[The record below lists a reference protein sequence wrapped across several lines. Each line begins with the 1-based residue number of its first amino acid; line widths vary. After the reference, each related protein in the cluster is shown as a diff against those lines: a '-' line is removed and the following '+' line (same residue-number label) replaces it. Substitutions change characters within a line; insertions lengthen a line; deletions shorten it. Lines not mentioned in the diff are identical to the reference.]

1 MKNGVPM
8 ISEPGLVSNIFNDS
22 YTICKINL
30 FCQGA
35 GGKLE
40 ARKSNCSKGKQL
52 MFSTERG
59 AANLLI
65 GVVVS
70 LMLLKVIAGWISGS
84 ISVFAQVADSFLDL
98 FAGLVTFFAVRIA
111 TKPADEEH
119 PFGHGKV
126 EDMAGVVQGV
136 LIFIAAGVIIYSSV
150 GRIIHRTT
158 IEMAEAGIVAMAVS
172 MLASILLSRHLLKV
186 SRATGSVVLEANARN
201 ITGDIY
207 STAAVLV
214 GLIVARLTGFSIL
227 DPIMAIGMA
236 IYIAK
241 IAYDTLGKP
250 LLGLVD
256 ASIPRSEQAV
266 IEACIAEQ
274 SSHIVGFHQLRTR
287 RSGNQ
292 RYVDLHL
299 VMAKDIS
306 LEEAHR
312 VCDLL
317 EHDIQAGLP
326 RTSVTIHVE
335 PCDGKCKQCPVNS
348 SACQTK

>member
-1 MKNGVPM
+1 
-8 ISEPGLVSNIFNDS
+8 
-22 YTICKINL
+22 
-30 FCQGA
+30 
-35 GGKLE
+35 
-40 ARKSNCSKGKQL
+40 

-70 LMLLKVIAGWISGS
+70 LIMLKLVVGWVSGS
-84 ISVFAQVADSFLDL
+84 ISVLAQAADSFLDL

-126 EDMAGVVQGV
+126 EDMAGAVQGV
-136 LIFIAAGVIIYSSV
+136 LIFIAAAVIVYSSV
-150 GRIIHRTT
+150 ERIVNKTP
-158 IEMAEAGIVAMAVS
+158 IEMAEAGIGAMAIS
-172 MLASILLSRHLLKV
+172 MVASILLSRHLLKV
-186 SRATGSVVLEANARN
+186 AQATGSVVLEANARN

-214 GLIVARLTGFSIL
+214 GLLVARLTGLSIL

-236 IYIAK
+236 IYITK

-256 ASIPRSEQAV
+256 ASLPSSEQAV
-266 IEACIAEQ
+266 IKSCLAEQ
-274 SSHIVGFHQLRTR
+274 GGQIVGFHELRTR

-292 RYVDLHL
+292 RYIDLHL

-306 LEEAHR
+306 LEQTHR

-317 EHDIQAGLP
+317 EIDIQARLP
-326 RTSVTIHVE
+326 RTNVTIHVE
-335 PCDGKCKQCPVNS
+335 PCDGKCKQCPVDS

>member
-1 MKNGVPM
+1 
-8 ISEPGLVSNIFNDS
+8 
-22 YTICKINL
+22 
-30 FCQGA
+30 
-35 GGKLE
+35 
-40 ARKSNCSKGKQL
+40 
-52 MFSTERG
+52 MFSTEKG

-65 GVVVS
+65 GVVIG
-70 LMLLKVIAGWISGS
+70 LILLKIIVGWISGS
-84 ISVFAQVADSFLDL
+84 ISVFAQAADSFLDL

-126 EDMAGVVQGV
+126 EDMAGAVQGV
-136 LIFIAAGVIIYSSV
+136 LIFVAAGLIVYSSV
-150 GRIIHRTT
+150 GRIINRTT
-158 IEMAEAGIVAMAVS
+158 IGLAEAGIGAMAVS
-172 MLASILLSRHLLKV
+172 MVASILLSRHLLKV

-214 GLIVARLTGFSIL
+214 GLLVVRLTGLSIL
-227 DPIMAIGMA
+227 DPIIAIGIA

-241 IAYDTLGKP
+241 LAYDAINKP

-256 ASIPRSEQAV
+256 ASLPSSEQTV
-266 IEACIAEQ
+266 IKSCLSEQ
-274 SSHIVGFHQLRTR
+274 GSQIVGFHELRTR

-292 RYVDLHL
+292 RYIDLHL

-306 LEEAHR
+306 LEQTHR

-317 EHDIQAGLP
+317 EHDIQARLP
-326 RTSVTIHVE
+326 RTNVTIHVE
-335 PCDGKCKQCPVNS
+335 PCDGKCKRCSVNS
-348 SACQTK
+348 SVCQTK

>member
-1 MKNGVPM
+1 
-8 ISEPGLVSNIFNDS
+8 
-22 YTICKINL
+22 
-30 FCQGA
+30 
-35 GGKLE
+35 
-40 ARKSNCSKGKQL
+40 

-70 LMLLKVIAGWISGS
+70 LILLKLIVGWISGS
-84 ISVFAQVADSFLDL
+84 ISVFAQAADSFLDL

-136 LIFIAAGVIIYSSV
+136 LIFIAAAVIVYSAV
-150 GRIIHRTT
+150 GRIIHKTT
-158 IEMAEAGIVAMAVS
+158 IEFAEAGIGAMAVS
-172 MLASILLSRHLLKV
+172 MVASILLSRHLLKV

-214 GLIVARLTGFSIL
+214 GLLVVRLTGLSIL

-241 IAYDTLGKP
+241 IAYNTLGKP

-256 ASIPRSEQAV
+256 ASLPSSEQMV
-266 IEACIAEQ
+266 IESCLAEQ
-274 SSHIVGFHQLRTR
+274 GSQIIGFHELRTR

-292 RYVDLHL
+292 RYIDLHL
-299 VMAKDIS
+299 VMAKNIS
-306 LEEAHR
+306 LEQTHQ

-317 EHDIQAGLP
+317 ERDIQARLP
-326 RTSVTIHVE
+326 RTNVTIHVE
-335 PCDGKCKQCPVNS
+335 PCDGKCKQCSVDS

>member
-1 MKNGVPM
+1 
-8 ISEPGLVSNIFNDS
+8 
-22 YTICKINL
+22 
-30 FCQGA
+30 
-35 GGKLE
+35 
-40 ARKSNCSKGKQL
+40 

-65 GVVVS
+65 GVVIG
-70 LMLLKVIAGWISGS
+70 LILLKIIAGWISGS
-84 ISVFAQVADSFLDL
+84 ISVFAQAADSFLDL

-126 EDMAGVVQGV
+126 EDMAGMVQGV
-136 LIFIAAGVIIYSSV
+136 LLFIAAGLIIYSSV
-150 GRIIHRTT
+150 QRIINKTP
-158 IEMAEAGIVAMAVS
+158 IELAEAGMVAMVVS
-172 MLASILLSRHLLKV
+172 MVASVLLSRHLLKV

-214 GLIVARLTGFSIL
+214 GLLVVRLTGLSIL
-227 DPIMAIGMA
+227 DPIIAIGIA

-241 IAYDTLGKP
+241 IAYDAINKP

-256 ASIPRSEQAV
+256 ASLPRSEQAV
-266 IEACIAEQ
+266 IKSCLAEQ
-274 SSHIVGFHQLRTR
+274 GNQIVGFHELRTR

-292 RYVDLHL
+292 RHIDLHL
-299 VMAKDIS
+299 VMAKGIS
-306 LEEAHR
+306 LERAHQ

-317 EHDIQAGLP
+317 EVDIRLKLP
-326 RTSVTIHVE
+326 RTNVTIHVE
-335 PCDGKCKQCPVNS
+335 PCDGKCKECSVNS
-348 SACQTK
+348 SVCKTK

>member
-1 MKNGVPM
+1 
-8 ISEPGLVSNIFNDS
+8 
-22 YTICKINL
+22 
-30 FCQGA
+30 
-35 GGKLE
+35 
-40 ARKSNCSKGKQL
+40 

-59 AANLLI
+59 ASNLLV

-70 LMLLKVIAGWISGS
+70 LILLKVIVGWISGS
-84 ISVFAQVADSFLDL
+84 ISVFAQAADSFLDL
-98 FAGLVTFFAVRIA
+98 FAGLITFFAVRVA

-136 LIFIAAGVIIYSSV
+136 LIFVAAGVIIYSAV
-150 GRIIHRTT
+150 TRIINNTT
-158 IEMAEAGIVAMAVS
+158 IELAEVGIGAMLVS
-172 MLASILLSRHLLKV
+172 MVASILLSRHLLKV

-214 GLIVARLTGFSIL
+214 GLLVVRLTGLSIL

-256 ASIPRSEQAV
+256 ASLPRSEQAV
-266 IEACIAEQ
+266 IESCLGEQ
-274 SSHIVGFHQLRTR
+274 GNQIVGFHELRTR

-292 RYVDLHL
+292 RYIDLHL
-299 VMAKDIS
+299 VMAKNIS
-306 LEEAHR
+306 LEQTHG
-312 VCDLL
+312 VCELL
-317 EHDIQAGLP
+317 EHDIQARLP
-326 RTSVTIHVE
+326 RTNVTIHVE
-335 PCDGKCKQCPVNS
+335 PCDGKCKYCSVNP

>member
-1 MKNGVPM
+1 
-8 ISEPGLVSNIFNDS
+8 
-22 YTICKINL
+22 
-30 FCQGA
+30 
-35 GGKLE
+35 
-40 ARKSNCSKGKQL
+40 

-65 GVVVS
+65 GVVIG
-70 LMLLKVIAGWISGS
+70 LILLKVIAGWISGS
-84 ISVFAQVADSFLDL
+84 ISVFAQAADSFLDL
-98 FAGLVTFFAVRIA
+98 FAGVVTFFAVRIA

-126 EDMAGVVQGV
+126 EDMAGMVQGV
-136 LIFIAAGVIIYSSV
+136 LLFIAAGLIVYSSV
-150 GRIIHRTT
+150 GRIINKTP
-158 IEMAEAGIVAMAVS
+158 IELAEAGMVAMAVS
-172 MLASILLSRHLLKV
+172 MIASILLSRHLLKV

-214 GLIVARLTGFSIL
+214 GLLVVRLTGLSIL
-227 DPIMAIGMA
+227 DPIIAIGIA

-241 IAYDTLGKP
+241 IAYDAINKP

-256 ASIPRSEQAV
+256 ASLPRSEQSV
-266 IEACIAEQ
+266 IKSCLAEQ
-274 SSHIVGFHQLRTR
+274 GSQVVGFHELRTR

-292 RYVDLHL
+292 RYIDLHL
-299 VMAKDIS
+299 VMARGIS
-306 LEEAHR
+306 LEQAHQ

-317 EHDIQAGLP
+317 EVDIRARLP
-326 RTSVTIHVE
+326 RTNVTIHVE
-335 PCDGKCKQCPVNS
+335 PCDGKCKYCSINP

>member
-1 MKNGVPM
+1 
-8 ISEPGLVSNIFNDS
+8 
-22 YTICKINL
+22 
-30 FCQGA
+30 
-35 GGKLE
+35 
-40 ARKSNCSKGKQL
+40 

-70 LMLLKVIAGWISGS
+70 LILLKVIVGWISGS
-84 ISVFAQVADSFLDL
+84 ISVFAQAADSLLDL

-126 EDMAGVVQGV
+126 EDMGGMVQGV
-136 LIFIAAGVIIYSSV
+136 LIFIAAGVIIYSAV
-150 GRIIHRTT
+150 IRIIDNKT
-158 IEMAEAGIVAMAVS
+158 IELAEAGIGAMLVS
-172 MLASILLSRHLLKV
+172 MVASILLSRHLLKV
-186 SRATGSVVLEANARN
+186 SKATGSVVLEANARN

-214 GLIVARLTGFSIL
+214 GLLLVRLTGLSIF
-227 DPIMAIGMA
+227 DPIVAIGIA

-241 IAYDTLGKP
+241 LGYDAINKP

-256 ASIPRSEQAV
+256 ASLPHPEQAV
-266 IEACIAEQ
+266 IKSCLAEQ
-274 SSHIVGFHQLRTR
+274 GSQIVGFHQLRTR

-292 RYVDLHL
+292 RYIDLHL
-299 VMAKDIS
+299 VMAKNIS
-306 LEEAHR
+306 LEQTHR

-317 EHDIQAGLP
+317 EHDIQARLP
-326 RTSVTIHVE
+326 RTNVTIHVE
-335 PCDGKCKQCPVNS
+335 PCDGKCEYCSVDP
-348 SACQTK
+348 SACQPNR

>member
-1 MKNGVPM
+1 
-8 ISEPGLVSNIFNDS
+8 
-22 YTICKINL
+22 
-30 FCQGA
+30 
-35 GGKLE
+35 
-40 ARKSNCSKGKQL
+40 

-65 GVVVS
+65 GVVIG
-70 LMLLKVIAGWISGS
+70 LILLKIIAGWISGS
-84 ISVFAQVADSFLDL
+84 ISVFAQAADSFLDL

-126 EDMAGVVQGV
+126 EDMAGMVQGV
-136 LIFIAAGVIIYSSV
+136 LLFIAAGLIVYSSV
-150 GRIIHRTT
+150 GRIINKTP
-158 IEMAEAGIVAMAVS
+158 IELAEAGMVAMVVS
-172 MLASILLSRHLLKV
+172 IVASILLSRHLLKV

-214 GLIVARLTGFSIL
+214 GLLVVRFTGLNIL
-227 DPIMAIGMA
+227 DPIIAIGIA

-241 IAYDTLGKP
+241 IAYDAINKP

-256 ASIPRSEQAV
+256 ASLPRSEQAV
-266 IEACIAEQ
+266 IKSCLAEQ
-274 SSHIVGFHQLRTR
+274 GNQIVGFHELRTR

-292 RYVDLHL
+292 RYIDLHL
-299 VMAKDIS
+299 VMAKGIS
-306 LEEAHR
+306 LEKSHQ

-317 EHDIQAGLP
+317 EVDIQSKLP
-326 RTSVTIHVE
+326 RTNVTIHVE
-335 PCDGKCKQCPVNS
+335 PCDGKCKYCSINP

>member
-1 MKNGVPM
+1 
-8 ISEPGLVSNIFNDS
+8 
-22 YTICKINL
+22 
-30 FCQGA
+30 
-35 GGKLE
+35 
-40 ARKSNCSKGKQL
+40 

-65 GVVVS
+65 GVVIG
-70 LMLLKVIAGWISGS
+70 LILLKIIAGWISGS
-84 ISVFAQVADSFLDL
+84 ISVFAQAADSFLDL

-126 EDMAGVVQGV
+126 EDMAGMVQGV
-136 LIFIAAGVIIYSSV
+136 LLFIAAGLIIYSSV
-150 GRIIHRTT
+150 QRIINKTP
-158 IEMAEAGIVAMAVS
+158 IELAEAGMVAMVVS
-172 MLASILLSRHLLKV
+172 MVASVLLSRHLLKV

-214 GLIVARLTGFSIL
+214 GLIVVRLTGLSIL
-227 DPIMAIGMA
+227 DPIIAIGIA

-241 IAYDTLGKP
+241 IAYDAINKP

-256 ASIPRSEQAV
+256 ASLPRSEQAV
-266 IEACIAEQ
+266 IKSCLAEQ
-274 SSHIVGFHQLRTR
+274 GNQIVGFHELRTR

-292 RYVDLHL
+292 RYIDLHL
-299 VMAKDIS
+299 VMAKGIS
-306 LEEAHR
+306 LEQAHQ

-317 EHDIQAGLP
+317 EVDIRLKLP
-326 RTSVTIHVE
+326 RTNVTIHVE
-335 PCDGKCKQCPVNS
+335 PCDGKCKECSVNS
-348 SACQTK
+348 SVCKTK

>member
-1 MKNGVPM
+1 
-8 ISEPGLVSNIFNDS
+8 
-22 YTICKINL
+22 
-30 FCQGA
+30 
-35 GGKLE
+35 
-40 ARKSNCSKGKQL
+40 

-65 GVVVS
+65 GVVIS
-70 LMLLKVIAGWISGS
+70 LILLKVITGWISGS
-84 ISVFAQVADSFLDL
+84 ISVFAQAADSFLDL
-98 FAGLVTFFAVRIA
+98 FAGVVTFFAVRIA

-126 EDMAGVVQGV
+126 EDMAGMVQGV
-136 LIFIAAGVIIYSSV
+136 LLFIAAGLIIYSSV
-150 GRIIHRTT
+150 QRIINKTP
-158 IEMAEAGIVAMAVS
+158 IELAEAGMGAMVVS
-172 MLASILLSRHLLKV
+172 MVASILLSRHLLKV

-214 GLIVARLTGFSIL
+214 GLLVVRLTGLSIL
-227 DPIMAIGMA
+227 DPIIAIGIA

-241 IAYDTLGKP
+241 IAYDAINKP

-256 ASIPRSEQAV
+256 ASLPHSEQSV
-266 IEACIAEQ
+266 IKSCLAEQ
-274 SSHIVGFHQLRTR
+274 GSQVVGFHELRTR

-292 RYVDLHL
+292 RYIDLHL
-299 VMAKDIS
+299 VMAKGVS
-306 LEEAHR
+306 LEQAHQ

-317 EHDIQAGLP
+317 EVDIRARLP
-326 RTSVTIHVE
+326 RANVTIHVE
-335 PCDGKCKQCPVNS
+335 PCDGKCKYCSINP

>member
-1 MKNGVPM
+1 
-8 ISEPGLVSNIFNDS
+8 
-22 YTICKINL
+22 
-30 FCQGA
+30 
-35 GGKLE
+35 
-40 ARKSNCSKGKQL
+40 

-65 GVVVS
+65 GVVIG
-70 LMLLKVIAGWISGS
+70 LILLKIIAGWISGS
-84 ISVFAQVADSFLDL
+84 ISVFAQAADSFLNL

-126 EDMAGVVQGV
+126 EDMAGMVQGV
-136 LIFIAAGVIIYSSV
+136 LLFIAAGLIIYSSV
-150 GRIIHRTT
+150 QRIINKTP
-158 IEMAEAGIVAMAVS
+158 IELAEAGMVAMAVS
-172 MLASILLSRHLLKV
+172 MVASILLSRHLLKV

-214 GLIVARLTGFSIL
+214 GLIVVRLTGLSIL
-227 DPIMAIGMA
+227 DPIIAIGIA

-241 IAYDTLGKP
+241 IAYDAINKP

-256 ASIPRSEQAV
+256 ASLPRSEQAV
-266 IEACIAEQ
+266 IKSCLAEQ
-274 SSHIVGFHQLRTR
+274 GNQIVGFHELRTR

-292 RYVDLHL
+292 RYIDLHL
-299 VMAKDIS
+299 VMAKGIS
-306 LEEAHR
+306 LERAHQ

-317 EHDIQAGLP
+317 EVDIRLKLP
-326 RTSVTIHVE
+326 RTNVTIHVE
-335 PCDGKCKQCPVNS
+335 PCDGKCKQCPVDS

>member
-1 MKNGVPM
+1 
-8 ISEPGLVSNIFNDS
+8 
-22 YTICKINL
+22 
-30 FCQGA
+30 
-35 GGKLE
+35 
-40 ARKSNCSKGKQL
+40 

-65 GVVVS
+65 GVVIG
-70 LMLLKVIAGWISGS
+70 LILLKVIAGWISGS
-84 ISVFAQVADSFLDL
+84 ISVFAQAADSLLDL

-126 EDMAGVVQGV
+126 EDMAGVVQGIF
-136 LIFIAAGVIIYSSV
+136 IFIAAGLIVYSSIW
-150 GRIIHRTT
+150 RIINKTP
-158 IEMAEAGIVAMAVS
+158 IELAEAGMVAMVVS
-172 MLASILLSRHLLKV
+172 MVASILLSRHLLKV

-214 GLIVARLTGFSIL
+214 GLLVVRFTGLNIL
-227 DPIMAIGMA
+227 DPIIAIGIA

-241 IAYDTLGKP
+241 IAYDAISKP

-256 ASIPRSEQAV
+256 ASLPRSEQAV
-266 IEACIAEQ
+266 IKSCLAEQ
-274 SSHIVGFHQLRTR
+274 GNQIVGFHELRTR

-292 RYVDLHL
+292 RYIDLHL
-299 VMAKDIS
+299 VMAKGIS
-306 LEEAHR
+306 LEQAHQ

-317 EHDIQAGLP
+317 EIDIQSRLP
-326 RTSVTIHVE
+326 RTNVTIHVE
-335 PCDGKCKQCPVNS
+335 PCDGKCKYCSVDP
-348 SACQTK
+348 SACRTK

>member
-1 MKNGVPM
+1 
-8 ISEPGLVSNIFNDS
+8 
-22 YTICKINL
+22 
-30 FCQGA
+30 
-35 GGKLE
+35 
-40 ARKSNCSKGKQL
+40 

-65 GVVVS
+65 GVVIG
-70 LMLLKVIAGWISGS
+70 LILLKIIAGWISGS
-84 ISVFAQVADSFLDL
+84 ISVFAQAADSFLDL
-98 FAGLVTFFAVRIA
+98 FAGVVTFFAVRIA

-126 EDMAGVVQGV
+126 EDMAGMVQGV
-136 LIFIAAGVIIYSSV
+136 LLFIAAGLIIYSSV
-150 GRIIHRTT
+150 QRIINKTP
-158 IEMAEAGIVAMAVS
+158 IELAEAGMVAMAVS
-172 MLASILLSRHLLKV
+172 MVASILLSRHLLKV

-214 GLIVARLTGFSIL
+214 GLIVVRLTGLSIL
-227 DPIMAIGMA
+227 DPIIAIGIA

-241 IAYDTLGKP
+241 IAYDAINKP

-256 ASIPRSEQAV
+256 ASLPRSEQAV
-266 IEACIAEQ
+266 IKSCLAEQ
-274 SSHIVGFHQLRTR
+274 GNQIVGFHELRTR

-292 RYVDLHL
+292 RHIDLHL
-299 VMAKDIS
+299 VMAKGIS
-306 LEEAHR
+306 LEQAHQ

-317 EHDIQAGLP
+317 EVDIRLKLP
-326 RTSVTIHVE
+326 RTNVIIHVE
-335 PCDGKCKQCPVNS
+335 PCDGKCKECSVNS

>member
-1 MKNGVPM
+1 
-8 ISEPGLVSNIFNDS
+8 
-22 YTICKINL
+22 
-30 FCQGA
+30 
-35 GGKLE
+35 
-40 ARKSNCSKGKQL
+40 

-65 GVVVS
+65 GVVIS
-70 LMLLKVIAGWISGS
+70 LILLKVIAGWISGS
-84 ISVFAQVADSFLDL
+84 ISVFAQAADSFLDL
-98 FAGLVTFFAVRIA
+98 FAGVVTFFAVRIA

-126 EDMAGVVQGV
+126 EDMAGMVQGV
-136 LIFIAAGVIIYSSV
+136 LLFIAAGLIIYSSV
-150 GRIIHRTT
+150 QRIINKTP
-158 IEMAEAGIVAMAVS
+158 IELAEAGMVAMVVS
-172 MLASILLSRHLLKV
+172 MVASILLSRHLLKV

-214 GLIVARLTGFSIL
+214 GLLVVRLTGLSIL
-227 DPIMAIGMA
+227 DPIIAIGIA

-241 IAYDTLGKP
+241 IAYDAINKP

-256 ASIPRSEQAV
+256 ASLPHSEQAV
-266 IEACIAEQ
+266 IKSCLAEQ
-274 SSHIVGFHQLRTR
+274 GSRVVGFHELRTR

-292 RYVDLHL
+292 RYIDLHL
-299 VMAKDIS
+299 VMAKGVS
-306 LEEAHR
+306 LEQAHQ

-317 EHDIQAGLP
+317 EVDIRARLP
-326 RTSVTIHVE
+326 RTNVTIHVE
-335 PCDGKCKQCPVNS
+335 PCDGKCKYCSINP

>member
-1 MKNGVPM
+1 
-8 ISEPGLVSNIFNDS
+8 
-22 YTICKINL
+22 
-30 FCQGA
+30 
-35 GGKLE
+35 
-40 ARKSNCSKGKQL
+40 

-65 GVVVS
+65 GVVIG
-70 LMLLKVIAGWISGS
+70 LILLKIIAGWISGS
-84 ISVFAQVADSFLDL
+84 ISVFAQAADSLLDL

-126 EDMAGVVQGV
+126 EDMAGMVQGV
-136 LIFIAAGVIIYSSV
+136 LLFIAAGLIIYSSV
-150 GRIIHRTT
+150 QRIINKTP
-158 IEMAEAGIVAMAVS
+158 IELAEAGMVAMAVS
-172 MLASILLSRHLLKV
+172 MVASILLSRHLLKV

-214 GLIVARLTGFSIL
+214 GLIVVRLTGLSIL
-227 DPIMAIGMA
+227 DPIIAIGIA

-241 IAYDTLGKP
+241 IAYDAINKP

-256 ASIPRSEQAV
+256 ASLPRSEQAV
-266 IEACIAEQ
+266 IKSCLAEQ
-274 SSHIVGFHQLRTR
+274 GNQIVGFHELRTR

-292 RYVDLHL
+292 RHIDLHL
-299 VMAKDIS
+299 VMAKGIS
-306 LEEAHR
+306 LERAHQ

-317 EHDIQAGLP
+317 EVDIRLKLP
-326 RTSVTIHVE
+326 RTNVTIHVE
-335 PCDGKCKQCPVNS
+335 PCDGKCKECSVNS
-348 SACQTK
+348 SVCKTK

>member
-1 MKNGVPM
+1 
-8 ISEPGLVSNIFNDS
+8 
-22 YTICKINL
+22 
-30 FCQGA
+30 
-35 GGKLE
+35 
-40 ARKSNCSKGKQL
+40 

-65 GVVVS
+65 GVVIS
-70 LMLLKVIAGWISGS
+70 LILLKVIAGWISGS
-84 ISVFAQVADSFLDL
+84 ISVFAQAADSFLDL
-98 FAGLVTFFAVRIA
+98 FAGVVTFFAVRIA

-126 EDMAGVVQGV
+126 EDMAGMVQGV
-136 LIFIAAGVIIYSSV
+136 LLFIAAGLIIYSSV
-150 GRIIHRTT
+150 QRIINKTP
-158 IEMAEAGIVAMAVS
+158 IELAEAGMVAMVVS
-172 MLASILLSRHLLKV
+172 MVASILLSRHLLKV

-214 GLIVARLTGFSIL
+214 GLLVVRLTGLSIL
-227 DPIMAIGMA
+227 DPIIAIGIA

-241 IAYDTLGKP
+241 IAYDAINKP

-256 ASIPRSEQAV
+256 ASLPHSEQAV
-266 IEACIAEQ
+266 IKSCLAEQ
-274 SSHIVGFHQLRTR
+274 GNQVVGFHELRTR

-292 RYVDLHL
+292 RYIDLHL
-299 VMAKDIS
+299 VMAKGIN
-306 LEEAHR
+306 LEQAHQ

-317 EHDIQAGLP
+317 EVDIRSRLP
-326 RTSVTIHVE
+326 WTNVTIHVE
-335 PCDGKCKQCPVNS
+335 PCDGKCKYCSINP

>member
-1 MKNGVPM
+1 
-8 ISEPGLVSNIFNDS
+8 
-22 YTICKINL
+22 
-30 FCQGA
+30 
-35 GGKLE
+35 
-40 ARKSNCSKGKQL
+40 

-70 LMLLKVIAGWISGS
+70 LILLKVITGWISGS
-84 ISVFAQVADSFLDL
+84 ISVFAQAADSFLDL
-98 FAGLVTFFAVRIA
+98 FAGVVTFFAVRIA

-126 EDMAGVVQGV
+126 EDMAGMVQGV
-136 LIFIAAGVIIYSSV
+136 LLFIAAGLIIYSSV
-150 GRIIHRTT
+150 GRIINKTP
-158 IEMAEAGIVAMAVS
+158 IELAEAGMVAMAVS
-172 MLASILLSRHLLKV
+172 MVASVLLSRHLLKV

-214 GLIVARLTGFSIL
+214 GLLVVRLTGLSIL
-227 DPIMAIGMA
+227 DPIIAIGIA

-241 IAYDTLGKP
+241 IAYDAINKP

-256 ASIPRSEQAV
+256 ASLPHSEQSV
-266 IEACIAEQ
+266 IKSCLAEQ
-274 SSHIVGFHQLRTR
+274 GNQVVGFHELRTR

-292 RYVDLHL
+292 RYIDLHL
-299 VMAKDIS
+299 VMAKGIS
-306 LEEAHR
+306 LEQAHQ

-317 EHDIQAGLP
+317 EVDIRARLP
-326 RTSVTIHVE
+326 RTNVTIHVE
-335 PCDGKCKQCPVNS
+335 PCDGKCKYCSINP